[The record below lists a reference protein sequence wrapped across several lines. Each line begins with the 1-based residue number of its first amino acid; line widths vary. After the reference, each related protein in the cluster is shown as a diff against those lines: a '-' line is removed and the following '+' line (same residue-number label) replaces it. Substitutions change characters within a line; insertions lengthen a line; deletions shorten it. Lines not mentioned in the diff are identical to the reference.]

1 MIVVDARGLSC
12 PQPVIET
19 KKAVRDN
26 PPKLEVIV
34 DNIAAFENVTRFAKA
49 SGYSVSSTEK
59 GGEYTLVLSK

>member
-19 KKAVRDN
+19 KKAVKDN
-26 PPKLEVIV
+26 PSKLEVIV

-49 SGYSVSSTEK
+49 CGYSVSSSEK
-59 GGEYTLVLSK
+59 GGEYSLVLSK